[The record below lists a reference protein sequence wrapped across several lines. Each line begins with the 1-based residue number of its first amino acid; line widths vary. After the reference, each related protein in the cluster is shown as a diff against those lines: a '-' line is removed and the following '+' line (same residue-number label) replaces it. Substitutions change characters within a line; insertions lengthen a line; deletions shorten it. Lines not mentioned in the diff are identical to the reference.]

1 MQDLI
6 KNLSPK
12 NLNLQNFIVDQG
24 DILLSLDFD
33 DVLLDFDF
41 KHRLLPVCIRH
52 CLKRKQFSNV
62 ENENR
67 WRLMKTMDSSRKFK
81 ERKNKFSVALFL
93 WLGMGDNAEK
103 KHS

>member
-67 WRLMKTMDSSRKFK
+67 
-81 ERKNKFSVALFL
+81 
-93 WLGMGDNAEK
+93 
-103 KHS
+103 